1 MVQQQKMVL
10 VCWVLPFVI
19 REMEGGQMG
28 EMVGAAIPEMEGV
41 QTETEMAM
49 EAEMVGVEE
58 ILVEFVR

>member
-28 EMVGAAIPEMEGV
+28 AMEGAAIPEMEGV
-41 QTETEMAM
+41 QTETEMAA
-49 EAEMVGVEE
+49 EAQTVGVEE
-58 ILVEFVR
+58 ILVQFVR